1 MGAVGGIDELFER
14 EYPRLVRSLGVAF
27 GVEEAADAVQAVAG
41 LLDVVP
47 GTVKSNLH
55 DARARLRKRLEVE
68 QHD

>member
-1 MGAVGGIDELFER
+1 MRAAVCLHYLGGLSVDE
-14 EYPRLVRSLGVAF
+14 
-27 GVEEAADAVQAVAG
+27 VAG